1 MKKRTFKL
9 RTYLRN
15 GNILLV
21 NLDDRDL
28 FYACSKKYERQ
39 IEEYLISSSNDDRE
53 ISLLT
58 SQCRKLQNDLDALKE
73 HFESGNEKISE
84 FKRKHVKAE
93 AEMKLWKTKM
103 ENEAQPKIDELED
116 ENVKLRSRCDL
127 NEQTLAEL
135 EAKIILL
142 KKQKH
147 KLFDDGKQS
156 KADAENEKRKY
167 DEKVKK
173 LKEVSSSNEKLKLQ
187 IEDLKNEMES
197 SRRENLLSS
206 NELNKINHENMNLL
220 NQVDLLKKEAENQQS
235 KLTSQAEDLL
245 VMDGKFLDIESQK
258 KKIEIEKDD
267 LILAVDDLE
276 FALEK
281 AKVKIDTLMRE
292 QEQIKTEMDQRL
304 DDKESEIKAVVQN
317 SQNQLNSERSKLSIE
332 QKTCSELKRFG

>member
-1 MKKRTFKL
+1 MICK
-9 RTYLRN
+9 
-15 GNILLV
+15 G
-21 NLDDRDL
+21 L
-28 FYACSKKYERQ
+28 FYTCSKKYERQ
-39 IEEYLISSSNDDRE
+39 IEEYILSSSNDDRE

-58 SQCRKLQNDLDALKE
+58 SQCRKLQNELDAMKE
-73 HFESGNEKISE
+73 QFESGNEKISE
-84 FKRKHVKAE
+84 FKRKYVKAE

-116 ENVKLRSRCDL
+116 ENAKLRSRCDL
-127 NEQTLAEL
+127 NDHSLAEL
-135 EAKIILL
+135 EAKIVQL

-187 IEDLKNEMES
+187 IEDLKNEIES
-197 SRRENLLSS
+197 SRRENLLNS
-206 NELNKINHENMNLL
+206 NELNKVTHENMNLL

-235 KLTSQAEDLL
+235 KLTSQADDLL
-245 VMDGKFLDIESQK
+245 IMDGKFLDIESQK

-281 AKVKIDTLMRE
+281 ARVKIDALMRE

-304 DDKESEIKAVVQN
+304 DDKESEIKALMQN

-332 QKTCSELKRFG
+332 QKTCSELKRLSNFFYNFEL